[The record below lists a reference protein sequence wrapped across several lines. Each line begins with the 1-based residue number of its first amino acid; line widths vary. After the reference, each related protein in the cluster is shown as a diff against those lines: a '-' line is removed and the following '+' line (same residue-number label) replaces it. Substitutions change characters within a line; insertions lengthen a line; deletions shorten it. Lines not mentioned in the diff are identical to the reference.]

1 MFACTNSA
9 ATYGID
15 GVIIDIEC
23 HIEGQLPSFTIV
35 GLPDNAVK
43 ESRERVM
50 SAIKNSGYPLPP
62 KKITVNLAPANLK
75 KEGSSFDLPIA
86 LGILEA
92 LGQIQ
97 IPNKSI
103 FLGELSL
110 DGKIRSVT
118 GILPITIE
126 AQSKGYNYLFLPK
139 ENQQEALAVHGI
151 NVISIASLRECVE
164 KLDLKKNPPQVVS
177 YTNDISDERLNTL
190 IDFADVKGQEH
201 VKRAIEIGASGM
213 HNIVFLG
220 PPGSGKS
227 MLSKRIPTILPQLSQ
242 NESLETTKIYS
253 ITGNLKNNGLIKN
266 RPFRS
271 PHHTISD
278 IALIGGGRGIPSPG
292 EVSLAHNGV
301 LFLDELPEFKKSV
314 LEVMRQP
321 LEDGYVTISRAN
333 ASLEFPAH
341 FMLVAAMN
349 PCPCGYSTDPKREC
363 SCSLN
368 DIQRY
373 LNKLSGPL
381 LDRIDLHV
389 EVPAVDINELGSRSK
404 GEPSSD
410 IRTRVNNARK
420 IQNERFKNRPSIHT
434 NSMMAQSDIDT
445 HCILDSQSKS
455 LLKQAMEK
463 LGLSARAYNRI
474 LKVSRTIA
482 DLDSSKSIQTNHVAE
497 AIQYRSLDRQF
508 GFV

>member
-1 MFACTNSA
+1 MFSRTSSA

-15 GVIIDIEC
+15 GIIIDIEC

-50 SAIKNSGYPLPP
+50 SAIKNSGFPLPP
-62 KKITVNLAPANLK
+62 KKITVNLAPANIK

-86 LGILEA
+86 IGILEA
-92 LGQIQ
+92 LGQISV
-97 IPNKSI
+97 PENSL

-110 DGKIRSVT
+110 DGKVRSIN

-126 AQSKGYNYLFLPK
+126 AQKKNFHRFFVPK
-139 ENQQEALAVHGI
+139 ENAPEASAI
-151 NVISIASLRECVE
+151 NNIIIEPVSTLREVVE
-164 KLDLKKNPPQVVS
+164 IIKSGKFTNQTIKFNTSLQPDYGQMLDFS
-177 YTNDISDERLNTL
+177 
-190 IDFADVKGQEH
+190 DVKGQEH
-201 VKRAIEIGASGM
+201 VKRAIEIGAAAM

-227 MLSKRIPTILPQLSQ
+227 MLSKRIPSILPNLTQS
-242 NESLETTKIYS
+242 ESLETTKIYS
-253 ITGNLKNNGLIKN
+253 ITGNLKNNGLIRS

-278 IALIGGGRGIPSPG
+278 IALIGGGRGLPSPG

-314 LEVMRQP
+314 LEVLRQP
-321 LEDGYVTISRAN
+321 LEDGHVTIARAN
-333 ASLEFPAH
+333 ASLTFPAQ

-373 LNKLSGPL
+373 LGKISGPL

-389 EVPAVDINELGSRSK
+389 EVPQVDIEQLGTREK
-404 GEPSSD
+404 GESSEK
-410 IRTRVNNARK
+410 IRKRVNTARD
-420 IQNERFKNRPSIHT
+420 IQTERFKENERIHT
-434 NSMMAQSDIDT
+434 NSSMNQQHIEEF
-445 HCILDSQSKS
+445 CQLDSNSIQ

-482 DLDSSKSIQTNHVAE
+482 DLDGVTTIQANHIAE

-508 GFV
+508 GFN